1 MERLL
6 GIVIDPEVVQMGSK
20 PIGIETRSV
29 YDRGRLRSYGQL
41 FHNLIREEL
50 PTIHPCNRIVN
61 LTSGVCISMRIRAY
75 YQRGKRDAIFFGSG
89 VGV

>member
-50 PTIHPCNRIVN
+50 PTMRELIGSVN
-61 LTSGVCISMRIRAY
+61 TTA
-75 YQRGKRDAIFFGSG
+75 FFDPDVHS
-89 VGV
+89 